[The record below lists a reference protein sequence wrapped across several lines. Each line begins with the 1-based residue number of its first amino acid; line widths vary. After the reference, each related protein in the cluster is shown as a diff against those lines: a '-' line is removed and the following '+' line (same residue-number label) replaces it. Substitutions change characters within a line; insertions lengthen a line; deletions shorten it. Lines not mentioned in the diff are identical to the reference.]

1 MGPVTAA
8 RQTADRLGH
17 MLRALA
23 AIERLASGRS
33 LEDYRAEPD
42 LAAAA
47 ERYLERLSEASRH
60 VPQELKERHPEI
72 DWRGVADIGNALR
85 HAYDQV
91 SDHRIWQVVTDEL
104 PALKAAVEDM
114 IAEIAE
120 GDQETET

>member
-8 RQTADRLGH
+8 RRTADRLGH
-17 MLRALA
+17 MLGALN
-23 AIERLASGRS
+23 AIERLAWGKT
-33 LEDYRAEPD
+33 LTAYRADPD
-42 LAAAA
+42 LEAAI

-60 VPQELKERHPEI
+60 VPNDLKERHPEV

-85 HAYDQV
+85 HAYDQL

-104 PALKAAVEDM
+104 PSLRSAVEGM
-114 IAEIAE
+114 IAEIAQ